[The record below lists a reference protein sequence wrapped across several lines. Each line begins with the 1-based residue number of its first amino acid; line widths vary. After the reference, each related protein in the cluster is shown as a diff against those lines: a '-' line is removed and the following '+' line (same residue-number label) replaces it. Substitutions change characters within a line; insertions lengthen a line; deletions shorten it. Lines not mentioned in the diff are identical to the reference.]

1 MMDPYLPVIALGGLA
16 LLLVLCLPLA
26 GVQKLVL
33 ELSAFGLR
41 LALLALLGA
50 AAYLWFYPGDLLA
63 EVTDTSNTFLNT
75 FPRLKGV
82 VPEPGTQYFGIC
94 AASCVVVVLL
104 PLLAV
109 LDVSRKLAGWRLRRL
124 RALAAAPP
132 VVATAA
138 APPVGATAPAP
149 APAVHRDPAG
159 RGAPGAGGR
168 PVRVRADLAAPRGRV
183 GAAL

>member
-1 MMDPYLPVIALGGLA
+1 MLHPYLPVIALVGMA
-16 LLLVLCLPLA
+16 LLAVLCLPFA
-26 GVQKLVL
+26 RIQKLVL
-33 ELSAFGLR
+33 ELSALGLR

-50 AAYLWFYPGDLLA
+50 AAYLWLYPGDLLA

-94 AASCVVVVLL
+94 AAAVVVIMLL
-104 PLLAV
+104 PVLAV

-132 VVATAA
+132 V
-138 APPVGATAPAP
+138 GATATAP
-149 APAVHRDPAG
+149 APAVHRVNRRAAADVLADAG
-159 RGAPGAGGR
+159 SGKAFR
-168 PVRVRADLAAPRGRV
+168 DS
-183 GAAL
+183 